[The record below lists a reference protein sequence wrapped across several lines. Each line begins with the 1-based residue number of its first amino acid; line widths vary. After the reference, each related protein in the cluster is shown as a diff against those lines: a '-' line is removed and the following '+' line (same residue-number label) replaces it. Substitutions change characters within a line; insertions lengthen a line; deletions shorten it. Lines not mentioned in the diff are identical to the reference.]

1 MFSNDKIFGE
11 TIAKNFSIGDI
22 VSWPALDKM
31 DSFKKIKKLGIITR
45 IDTFLRSE
53 RPVIIA
59 KVIDLETSK
68 EIELLIV
75 SLTLVSKSNKEI
87 QN

>member
-22 VSWPALDKM
+22 VSWPALDRA
-31 DSFKKIKKLGIITR
+31 DSFKKIKKLGIISR
-45 IDTFLRSE
+45 IDNYLRSE

-59 KVIDLETSK
+59 KVIDLETSR

-75 SLTLVSKSNKEI
+75 SLSLVSKSNKEI